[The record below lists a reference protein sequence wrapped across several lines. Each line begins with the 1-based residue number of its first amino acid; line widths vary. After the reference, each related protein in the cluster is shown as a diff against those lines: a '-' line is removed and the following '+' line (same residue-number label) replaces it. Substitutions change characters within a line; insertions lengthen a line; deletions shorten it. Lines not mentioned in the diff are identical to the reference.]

1 MLFAACIQHRTT
13 AGTGGGSHILA
24 DAHLVPADTT
34 EDGLCVKFV
43 GFPAFHGVALAGF
56 MALVARVK
64 TTATSEQNSNDVYW
78 RMVVLAARLVI
89 YQKSVNGLLMHG
101 LVGWVELHDF
111 KIKTHRSETRQIIYP
126 EASRSSCA
134 CDDFSLFSESISL
147 FGNFN
152 GG

>member
-13 AGTGGGSHILA
+13 AWAGGGSHILA

-64 TTATSEQNSNDVYW
+64 TATTSELNSNDIHW

-111 KIKTHRSETRQIIYP
+111 KIKTHRSETRQIIY
-126 EASRSSCA
+126 S
-134 CDDFSLFSESISL
+134 
-147 FGNFN
+147 
-152 GG
+152 

>member
-1 MLFAACIQHRTT
+1 MLFAACIQCRTT
-13 AGTGGGSHILA
+13 AGTGGGSHILV

-64 TTATSEQNSNDVYW
+64 TTATSELNSNDIHW

-89 YQKSVNGLLMHG
+89 YQKSVNCLLRHG
-101 LVGWVELHDF
+101 LVSWVELHNF
-111 KIKTHRSETRQIIYP
+111 KIKTHRSEARQIIYP
-126 EASRSSCA
+126 
-134 CDDFSLFSESISL
+134 
-147 FGNFN
+147 
-152 GG
+152 